1 MDKSIIGLKISKLMN
16 SDFILNQYAKIAEG
30 KPEVD
35 KEKIFC

>member
-1 MDKSIIGLKISKLMN
+1 MN

-35 KEKIFC
+35 KENILLNYLI